1 MYSDPRSSFKLG
13 EFIQSVEDKL
23 IYSKPKVADLVRELQ
38 RLNEMLEEED
48 REIPNS
54 WIDYLKQNYGSLE
67 ELDPDDRKALV
78 QDLEGIKQSIM
89 NKIK

>member
-1 MYSDPRSSFKLG
+1 MYSDPRLAFKLG
-13 EFIQSVEDKL
+13 EFIQSFEDKL
-23 IYSKPKVADLVRELQ
+23 IYSKPKVGDLVRELQ

-54 WIDYLKQNYGSLE
+54 WIDYLKQNYGSLD

-78 QDLEGIKQSIM
+78 QDLEGIKQSIT

>member
-1 MYSDPRSSFKLG
+1 MYSDPRLAFKLG
-13 EFIQSVEDKL
+13 EFIQSLEDKL
-23 IYSKPKVADLVRELQ
+23 IYSKPKVGDLVRELQ

-54 WIDYLKQNYGSLE
+54 WIDYLKQNYGSLD

-78 QDLEGIKQSIM
+78 QDLEGIKQSIT

>member
-1 MYSDPRSSFKLG
+1 MYSDPRLAFKLG

-23 IYSKPKVADLVRELQ
+23 IYSKPKVGDLLRELQ
-38 RLNEMLEEED
+38 KLNEMLEEED

-54 WIDYLKQNYGSLE
+54 WIDYLKQNYGSLD

-78 QDLEGIKQSIM
+78 QDLDGIKQSIM